1 MEKME
6 NDNEEKEEK
15 VRGLLLETTRMGRE
29 LARKDEEIERLDL
42 DLKAERE
49 FIHDS
54 RKALDEAANKFSLST
69 VAKKCDYCLHAP
81 NYLSDALGALD
92 KIPKPEEIRKTTV
105 MLTEENNKLKEEKKV
120 LEAKVKELNK
130 NMGTVKEEN
139 AAKLKKLE

>member
-1 MEKME
+1 MEKLQKS
-6 NDNEEKEEK
+6 NEKKEEE
-15 VRGLLLETTRMGRE
+15 VRACLLANTRMGRE
-29 LARKDEEIERLDL
+29 LARKDKEIERLDL

-105 MLTEENNKLKEEKKV
+105 LLTEENNKLKEEKQG
-120 LEAKVKELNK
+120 LEAKVKELHETLAK
-130 NMGTVKEEN
+130 SKEEN
-139 AAKLKKLE
+139 AAKL